1 MDVDELMRGDFLD
14 DKSDEEG
21 EEAASDGD
29 DELLDG
35 VLYSVAATLRM
46 VQRFCWLSYW
56 NLSSDIYVW
65 LVQL

>member
-14 DKSDEEG
+14 DKSDEEE

-35 VLYSVAATLRM
+35 VLYSVAATLLIRE
-46 VQRFCWLSYW
+46 Y
-56 NLSSDIYVW
+56 
-65 LVQL
+65 